1 MMKLGKLL
9 EKIEY
14 TSDNFNADIEIGGIC
29 YDSRKAKEGD
39 IFVCIKGY
47 QSDGHK
53 YAKSAYNN
61 GVRVFAVEKVID
73 LPEDVT
79 IIYAKDTRKFLAYA
93 SAAYFDYPAEKLKT
107 VAITGTKGKTSVSYM
122 LKTVFEKAGIKAGIM
137 GTTGIYYGDT
147 AIKTENSTPES
158 YEIHYH
164 FAEMV
169 KCGCGAVVIEATSQG
184 FKLDRTEGINFD
196 IGVFTNLSPD
206 HIGGNEHAD
215 FDEYLSCKKKLFTQC
230 KQGIANVDSKHYA
243 DITANAVCPIKTYG
257 VSNTADYMGTN
268 TQFGCDDKKMFTSF
282 TCKTENDAF
291 YVNINIPG
299 MFSVYNA
306 LAAISV
312 AKELGIG
319 NDVITDALDET
330 FVKGRMEIVPT
341 AGGQTVIIDY
351 AHNEL
356 SVQSLFDTIR
366 LYSPKRITVVFG
378 CGGNR
383 SKLRRYAMGE
393 IIGANADLSVITSD
407 NPRYERVE
415 DIIEDILVGT
425 KKTNGN
431 YKIIHDR
438 KEAIEFAVSNAI
450 AGEVVLIIGK
460 GHQLYEE
467 IEGVKHPFDE
477 REIVKALNK

>member
-1 MMKLGKLL
+1 MLRFQK
-9 EKIEY
+9 
-14 TSDNFNADIEIGGIC
+14 S
-29 YDSRKAKEGD
+29 KAGD

-79 IIYAKDTRKFLAYA
+79 MIYTKDTRKFLAHA

-122 LKTVFEKAGIKAGIM
+122 LKTVFEEAGIKAGIM
-137 GTTGIYYGDT
+137 GTTGIYYGDA

-164 FAEMV
+164 FAEML
-169 KCGCGAVVIEATSQG
+169 KCGCDAVVIETTSQG
-184 FKLDRTEGINFD
+184 FKLDRTEGISFD

-206 HIGGNEHAD
+206 HIGGNEHVD
-215 FDEYLSCKKKLFTQC
+215 FDEYLACKKKLFTQC
-230 KQGIANVDSKHYA
+230 KRGIANVDSKHFA
-243 DITANAVCPIKTYG
+243 DITEDAICPVKTFG
-257 VSNTADYMGTN
+257 VSNTADYMGIN
-268 TQFGCDDKKMFTSF
+268 TRFGCNDKKMFTSF
-282 TCKTENDAF
+282 ACKTKDEAF
-291 YVNINIPG
+291 DVNINIPG

-312 AKELGIG
+312 AKELGIR
-319 NDVITDALDET
+319 NEVIIKALDET

-341 AGGQTVIIDY
+341 KGGQTVIIDY

-415 DIIEDILVGT
+415 DIIEDILIGT
-425 KKTNGN
+425 KKTSGD
-431 YKIIHDR
+431 YKIIPDR
-438 KEAIEFAVSNAI
+438 KEAIGFAVNNAVP
-450 AGEVVLIIGK
+450 GEVVLIIGK

-467 IEGVKHPFDE
+467 IEGIKHPFDE